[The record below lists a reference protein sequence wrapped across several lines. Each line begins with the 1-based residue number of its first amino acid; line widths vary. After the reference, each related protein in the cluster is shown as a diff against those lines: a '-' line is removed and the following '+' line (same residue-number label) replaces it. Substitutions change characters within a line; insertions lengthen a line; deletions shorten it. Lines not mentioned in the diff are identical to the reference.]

1 MKKLLF
7 VFCLFFTIM
16 IVANAQSSRFGF
28 SAGTS
33 IANYKFKYGDLTI
46 NGDSKVGITAGILV
60 DIPTG
65 SNFII
70 QPALNFV
77 QKGTTSEEMGDKLTT
92 SINCLEI
99 PLNLMYRS
107 PGKSGS
113 FFVGAGPSFA
123 FNMSGKMKYEF
134 NDGTPSEEDEIQFGS
149 DKDNDDIKSF
159 DMGVNFLA
167 GYEFSNGLFL
177 SAGSNLGLSNLS
189 VYSDEDE
196 SIKSNYVSI
205 KIGFMLK
212 GKK

>member
-7 VFCLFFTIM
+7 VFCLFLATMF
-16 IVANAQSSRFGF
+16 VANAQSSRFGF

-33 IANYKFKYGDLTI
+33 IANYKFKYADVTI
-46 NGDSKVGITAGILV
+46 NGDSKVGITAGMLV
-60 DIPTG
+60 DIPVG

-77 QKGTTSEEMGDKLTT
+77 QKGTTFEDMDDKLTT
-92 SINCLEI
+92 NINCIEI

-123 FNMSGKMKYEF
+123 FNMSGKTKYEY
-134 NDGTPSEEDEIQFGS
+134 NDGSPSEEEEIKFGN
-149 DKDNDDIKSF
+149 DKDNDDMKSL
-159 DMGVNFLA
+159 DMGINFLA
-167 GYEFSNGLFL
+167 GYEFSSGLFL

-189 VYSDEDE
+189 PYSDEDE
-196 SIKSNYVSI
+196 SIKSNYISI